1 MADTILKTED
11 VMIKFGGLTA
21 VSGFTIE
28 VERGSITSLIGP
40 NGAGKTTCFN
50 IITGFYK
57 PTSGRV
63 IFDGCDITP
72 LEPHIVCKSGVA
84 RTFQNIR
91 LFTGGTVLQNV
102 MTACWVR
109 QRAPWWSAP
118 LYLPLFLREERE
130 IRGRSMELLEAVG
143 LDKLAGEVATGLPY
157 GAQRRLEIARA
168 LATNPKLLLL
178 DEPAA
183 GMNPQESQ
191 DLMDFIRSI
200 RDKFDVT
207 ILMIEHDMKVVMGV
221 SEWIRVLDYGQLI
234 AEGTPADIRSNP
246 KVIEAYLGKDAARA
260 GDSPARKAA
269 SGGRP
274 CEGEESE
281 HA

>member
-1 MADTILKTED
+1 MADAILRTED
-11 VMIKFGGLTA
+11 VVIKFGGLTA
-21 VSGFTIE
+21 VSGFSIE
-28 VERGSITSLIGP
+28 AERGSISSLIGP

-63 IFDGCDITP
+63 IFNGKDVTGMP
-72 LEPHIVCKSGVA
+72 PHLICKTGIA

-118 LYLPLFLREERE
+118 LQLPIFRREERE
-130 IRGRSMELLEAVG
+130 IRERSMELLAAVG
-143 LDKLAGEVATGLPY
+143 LDGLAEEVATGLPY

-168 LATNPKLLLL
+168 LATGPELLLL

-183 GMNPQESQ
+183 GMNPQESLE
-191 DLMDFIRSI
+191 LMDFIRDI
-200 RDKFDVT
+200 RDRFKVT

-234 AEGTPADIRSNP
+234 AEGTPGEIKKNP
-246 KVIEAYLGKDAARA
+246 RVIEAYLGKEAA
-260 GDSPARKAA
+260 G
-269 SGGRP
+269 
-274 CEGEESE
+274 C
-281 HA
+281 

>member
-1 MADTILKTED
+1 MEMGRERMADTILKTED

-63 IFDGCDITP
+63 IFDGEDITP
-72 LEPHIVCKSGVA
+72 LEPHIVCKTGIA

-109 QRAPWWSAP
+109 QKAPWWSAP
-118 LYLPLFLREERE
+118 LYLPIFRREERE

-143 LDKLAGEVATGLPY
+143 LDKLAGEIATGLPY

-183 GMNPQESQ
+183 GMNPHESQ
-191 DLMDFIRSI
+191 ELMDFIRSI
-200 RDKFDVT
+200 RDRFKVT

-234 AEGTPADIRSNP
+234 AEGTPAEIRANP
-246 KVIEAYLGKDAARA
+246 EVIEAYLGKEAVA
-260 GDSPARKAA
+260 G
-269 SGGRP
+269 G
-274 CEGEESE
+274 
-281 HA
+281 

>member
-260 GDSPARKAA
+260 GESPARRAA

-274 CEGEESE
+274 CEGEDSD

>member
-221 SEWIRVLDYGQLI
+221 SVWIRVLDYGQLI

-260 GDSPARKAA
+260 GESPARKAA

>member
-1 MADTILKTED
+1 MADAILKTED
-11 VMIKFGGLTA
+11 VVIKFGGLTA
-21 VSGFTIE
+21 VSGFSIE
-28 VERGSITSLIGP
+28 AERGSISSLIGP

-63 IFDGCDITP
+63 IFNGKDVTGMP
-72 LEPHIVCKSGVA
+72 PHLVCKTGIA

-118 LYLPLFLREERE
+118 LQLPIFRREERE
-130 IRGRSMELLEAVG
+130 IRERSMELLAAVG
-143 LDKLAGEVATGLPY
+143 LDGLAEEVATGLPY

-168 LATNPKLLLL
+168 LATGPELLLL

-183 GMNPQESQ
+183 GMNPQESLE
-191 DLMDFIRSI
+191 LMDFIRDI
-200 RDKFDVT
+200 RDRFKVT

-234 AEGTPADIRSNP
+234 AEGTPALR
-246 KVIEAYLGKDAARA
+246 GRRAR
-260 GDSPARKAA
+260 
-269 SGGRP
+269 
-274 CEGEESE
+274 
-281 HA
+281 

>member
-1 MADTILKTED
+1 MADAILKTED
-11 VMIKFGGLTA
+11 VVIKFGGLTA
-21 VSGFTIE
+21 VSGFSIE
-28 VERGSITSLIGP
+28 AERGSISSLIGP

-63 IFDGCDITP
+63 IFNGKDVTGMP
-72 LEPHIVCKSGVA
+72 PHLVCKTGIA

-118 LYLPLFLREERE
+118 LQLPIFRREERE
-130 IRGRSMELLEAVG
+130 IRERSMELLAAVG
-143 LDKLAGEVATGLPY
+143 LDGLAEEEATGLPY

-168 LATNPKLLLL
+168 LATGPELLLL

-183 GMNPQESQ
+183 GMNPQESLE
-191 DLMDFIRSI
+191 LMDFIRSI
-200 RDKFDVT
+200 RDRFKVT

-234 AEGTPADIRSNP
+234 AEGTPDEIKKNP
-246 KVIEAYLGKDAARA
+246 RVIEAYLGKEAAR
-260 GDSPARKAA
+260 
-269 SGGRP
+269 
-274 CEGEESE
+274 C
-281 HA
+281 

>member
-260 GDSPARKAA
+260 GESPTRKAA

>member
-1 MADTILKTED
+1 MADAILKTEE
-11 VMIKFGGLTA
+11 VVIKFGGLTA
-21 VSGFTIE
+21 VSGFSIE
-28 VERGSITSLIGP
+28 AERGSISSLIGP

-63 IFDGCDITP
+63 IFNGKDVTGMP
-72 LEPHIVCKSGVA
+72 PHLICKTGIA

-118 LYLPLFLREERE
+118 LQLPIFRREERE
-130 IRGRSMELLEAVG
+130 IRERSMELLAAVG
-143 LDKLAGEVATGLPY
+143 LDGLAEEVATGLPY

-168 LATNPKLLLL
+168 LATGPELLLL

-183 GMNPQESQ
+183 GMNPQESLE
-191 DLMDFIRSI
+191 LMDFIRDI
-200 RDKFDVT
+200 RDRFKVT

-234 AEGTPADIRSNP
+234 AEGTPGEIKKNP
-246 KVIEAYLGKDAARA
+246 RVIEAYLGKEAA
-260 GDSPARKAA
+260 G
-269 SGGRP
+269 
-274 CEGEESE
+274 
-281 HA
+281 

>member
-72 LEPHIVCKSGVA
+72 LEPHVVCKSGVA

-102 MTACWVR
+102 MDAPVR
-109 QRAPWWSAP
+109 VQKVDKEQARTMA
-118 LYLPLFLREERE
+118 
-130 IRGRSMELLEAVG
+130 IELLEKFG
-143 LDKLAGEVATGLPY
+143 LAGKEDMVPNELSGGQLQRVA
-157 GAQRRLEIARA
+157 IARA
-168 LATNPKLLLL
+168 LCTKPDILFF
-178 DEPAA
+178 DEPTSALD
-183 GMNPQESQ
+183 PELTQ
-191 DLMDFIRSI
+191 DVLKII
-200 RDKFDVT
+200 RDLAEEHMTMVIVTHEMTFARDVSDRV
-207 ILMIEHDMKVVMGV
+207 IFMDKGV
-221 SEWIRVLDYGQLI
+221 IVE
-234 AEGTPADIRSNP
+234 EGSPEQ
-246 KVIEAYLGKDAARA
+246 VIDHPQHERTKSFL
-260 GDSPARKAA
+260 RKIYD
-269 SGGRP
+269 
-274 CEGEESE
+274 
-281 HA
+281 

>member
-40 NGAGKTTCFN
+40 NCAGKTTCFN

-260 GDSPARKAA
+260 GESPARKAA

-274 CEGEESE
+274 CEGEESD

>member
-1 MADTILKTED
+1 MADAILKTED
-11 VMIKFGGLTA
+11 VVIKFGGLTA
-21 VSGFTIE
+21 VSGFSIE
-28 VERGSITSLIGP
+28 AERGSITSLIGP

-63 IFDGCDITP
+63 IFNGKDVTGMP
-72 LEPHIVCKSGVA
+72 PHLVCKIGIA

-102 MTACWVR
+102 MTACWVH

-118 LYLPLFLREERE
+118 LQLPIFRREERE
-130 IRGRSMELLEAVG
+130 IRARSMELLAAVG
-143 LDKLAGEVATGLPY
+143 LDGLAEEVATGLPY

-168 LATNPKLLLL
+168 LATGPELLLL

-183 GMNPQESQ
+183 GMNPQESLE
-191 DLMDFIRSI
+191 LMDFIRSI
-200 RDKFDVT
+200 RDRFKVT

-234 AEGTPADIRSNP
+234 AEGTPDEIKRNP
-246 KVIEAYLGKDAARA
+246 RVIEAYLGKEAAR
-260 GDSPARKAA
+260 
-269 SGGRP
+269 
-274 CEGEESE
+274 C
-281 HA
+281 

>member
-72 LEPHIVCKSGVA
+72 LEPHIVCKTGVA

-109 QRAPWWSAP
+109 QWAPWWSAP

-260 GDSPARKAA
+260 GESPARRAA

-274 CEGEESE
+274 CEGEESD

>member
-72 LEPHIVCKSGVA
+72 LEPHIVCKTGVA

-260 GDSPARKAA
+260 GESPARRAA

-274 CEGEESE
+274 CEGEESD

>member
-260 GDSPARKAA
+260 GESPTRKAA

-274 CEGEESE
+274 CEGEESD

>member
-72 LEPHIVCKSGVA
+72 LEPHIVCKTGVA

-260 GDSPARKAA
+260 GESPTRKAA

-274 CEGEESE
+274 CEGEESD